1 MSTVS
6 TVADVLRCLEQTR
19 ELSVSYVAEALGQ
32 PKSSVSRLLKE
43 MSRAGF
49 LARNEQTRRYAPGP
63 LLLSAGRHY
72 KPSFSLIDRAENE
85 LAMLVERF
93 GHTGFV
99 MGLDRNNLI
108 LLRTVPGTHPVRVQI
123 PERYE
128 GGLAFYRSAG
138 RALLARLSDTEVS
151 ALYPSATRPPSP
163 KSPQDLPALLA
174 ALTEVRRRGFAESSS
189 EAVPEVGGIAVAV
202 GGPDEDAVAL
212 NIAFPVKLVSDAE
225 RQELASALVSVAATW
240 GNAASST

>member
-1 MSTVS
+1 MSTIS
-6 TVADVLRCLEQTR
+6 NVADVLRCLELTR
-19 ELSVSYVAEALGQ
+19 ELSVSHVAALLGQ

-49 LARNEQTRRYAPGP
+49 LARNDKTRRYTPGP

-72 KPSFSLIDRAENE
+72 KPSFSLIDRAEGE

-123 PERYE
+123 PERYA

-138 RALLARLSDTEVS
+138 RALLARLSDAEVT
-151 ALYPSATRPPSP
+151 ALYPSAARPPSL
-163 KSPQDLPALLA
+163 KSPQDLASLLTVLA
-174 ALTEVRRRGFAESSS
+174 QIRRRGFAESSS

-202 GGPDEDAVAL
+202 GGPDQDAVAL
-212 NIAFPVKLVSDAE
+212 NIAFPVKLVSDTH
-225 RQELASALVSVAATW
+225 RVELAEALLAVAAAW
-240 GNAASST
+240 QKGPSST